1 MKDLGIQND
10 NEINVARTQI
20 VIASLFILF
29 LSTIFY
35 SHQYFFRVIP
45 GTMQEKLTSDF
56 KLSNFELSNVAACFF
71 YAYLIVQP
79 ISGIVIARFGVALA
93 LLIAGISVFAGA
105 LLMSVAS
112 AVEHLYISQLLLGI
126 GGSFAILIALST
138 GRTTISKKYYPL
150 FSGGVLA
157 IGASGAILGQAPLA
171 YIADTYEWQDIVFYT
186 AFLELLIVIVMTWL
200 IFRYPHFRPHTPTR
214 DHNKSTSSGLKETFT
229 DSNVWL
235 LSLLGCFLC
244 LPMASFVIV
253 WLYPFISL
261 ELGEHTLYSR
271 LAPTA
276 AYAGYVI
283 GSPIVGWIATS
294 LPNRKVQILIF
305 ASILGFLA
313 SMGSIYTVQ
322 HSIIIV
328 YSLLFIMGVSI
339 SCITIIIALVRDW
352 IPAERLP
359 IALGIAMCALNL
371 GGTLSLVAIGY
382 ILDIEKSMTDV
393 PQLKAYHVAL
403 VFVPASFL
411 MALAFS
417 CLIQLRA
424 TRRVRSRSQIKSIK
438 GVPA

>member
-1 MKDLGIQND
+1 MSHLDIQSD
-10 NEINVARTQI
+10 KATNVARTPI
-20 VIASLFILF
+20 VLASLLLLF

-35 SHQYFFRVIP
+35 SHQYFFRVLP
-45 GTMQEKLTSDF
+45 GTMQEKLTTDF
-56 KLSNFELSNVAACFF
+56 ELSNFELSNVAACFF

-93 LLIAGISVFAGA
+93 FLIAGVSVFSGA
-105 LLMSVAS
+105 MFMSVAS
-112 AVEHLYISQLLLGI
+112 VIEHLYVSQLLLGI
-126 GGSFAILIALST
+126 GGSFALLIALST
-138 GRTTISKKYYPL
+138 GRVTISKKYYPL

-157 IGASGAILGQAPLA
+157 IGASGAIIGQAPLA
-171 YIADTYEWQDIVFYT
+171 YITDVYDWQDIVFYT
-186 AFLELLIVIVMTWL
+186 AFFELLIVITMTWL
-200 IFRYPHFRPHTPTR
+200 IYRYSYFRPQLLTTHKK
-214 DHNKSTSSGLKETFT
+214 NSASSGLKETLT

-294 LPNRKVQILIF
+294 LPNRKLQILII
-305 ASILGFLA
+305 ASILGFLS
-313 SMGSIYTVQ
+313 SMGAIYTVE
-322 HSIIIV
+322 HSIIVV
-328 YSLLFIMGVSI
+328 YSFLFIMGVSI

-371 GGTLSLVAIGY
+371 GGTVSLIAIGY
-382 ILDIEKSMTDV
+382 ILDIEKSMAGV
-393 PQLKAYHVAL
+393 SQLKAYHVAL

-411 MALAFS
+411 MAFAIS
-417 CLIQLRA
+417 CVIRLKTARQ
-424 TRRVRSRSQIKSIK
+424 VRSLPRSDSIRRI
-438 GVPA
+438 PA